1 MDLLP
6 SEVIVAEDCPKNA
19 KLGKISERFQI
30 LCGKKRGFHHEN
42 EHNLGYDAN
51 IRKLIGLS
59 QFKWVILIGNTFTV
73 ILPTLRK
80 DPDIAMV
87 SRPFVRFETSLKEPI
102 GVSRI
107 LPTESCIKKGDDPK
121 LIF

>member
-6 SEVIVAEDCPKNA
+6 SEVIAAEDCPKNA
-19 KLGKISERFQI
+19 KKLGKISERFQI
-30 LCGKKRGFHHEN
+30 LLGKKRGFEYHEN

-59 QFKWVILIGNTFTV
+59 QFKWVILIGNDDLFLKAV

-80 DPDIAMV
+80 A
-87 SRPFVRFETSLKEPI
+87 S
-102 GVSRI
+102 
-107 LPTESCIKKGDDPK
+107 
-121 LIF
+121 